1 MTNSTEDFTAGIILG
16 MVAVFVIGLIIGL
29 IWYN

>member
-1 MTNSTEDFTAGIILG
+1 MSNSTEDFTAGIILDTIG
-16 MVAVFVIGLIIGL
+16 GFVVGLIIGL

>member
-1 MTNSTEDFTAGIILG
+1 MTNSTEYFTAGIILG
-16 MVAVFVIGLIIGL
+16 MIGGFVIGLIIGL

>member
-16 MVAVFVIGLIIGL
+16 MIGGIRCRTYCWIDLV
-29 IWYN
+29 